1 MDSHRGGH
9 KMAPPPLRLSVATL
23 CVVALL
29 CQGCAGLQTAPVL
42 APQCRRSRSPM
53 PMARCCSPRAQLL
66 TDANVEFDQLSVA
79 DHGPVGVLLLSVGA
93 PETPDDVE
101 VRTVG

>member
-1 MDSHRGGH
+1 
-9 KMAPPPLRLSVATL
+9 
-23 CVVALL
+23 
-29 CQGCAGLQTAPVL
+29 
-42 APQCRRSRSPM
+42 M